1 MVDTLDDRAKV
12 TDHKG
17 ALRILDVLDLLSEL
31 GRPAALS
38 ELAQRLQ
45 LPKSTTHRLLTI
57 LREAQYVKQVPE
69 TERYELGVKAL
80 RLGVVAL
87 RSHSLLQVAF
97 PYMERLTKQT
107 GETVQIS
114 VLDDDRNLILHRV
127 ESDVHA
133 IRAALPA
140 GVRAPIYATAAGKV
154 LLAGLPDPDL
164 DALLE
169 RIELRPLTPNTIT
182 DRAALRRE
190 LAEVRARGYSNDRGE
205 NNVDVCCVAVPIRD
219 LRQRV
224 IASLSV
230 TVPASRLPLT
240 RAPELAALA
249 RATAD
254 EISLHLSVNP
264 TY

>member
-1 MVDTLDDRAKV
+1 MTTLNATTKVADR
-12 TDHKG
+12 KG
-17 ALRILDVLDLLSEL
+17 ALRVLDVLDALSEL
-31 GRPAALS
+31 SRPAALS

-57 LREAQYVKQVPE
+57 LREAQYVRQDLE

-87 RSHSLLQVAF
+87 RSHSLLQVAY
-97 PYMERLTKQT
+97 PRIERLAKQT
-107 GETVQIS
+107 GETVQIA
-114 VLDDDRNLILHRV
+114 VIDDDRDLILHRV
-127 ESDVHA
+127 ESDIHA
-133 IRAALPA
+133 VRAALPA

-154 LLAGLPDPDL
+154 LLAGLPEAEL

-169 RIELRPLTPNTIT
+169 RIELVRLTPNTIT

-190 LAEVRARGYSNDRGE
+190 IEGIRAQGYSNDRSE
-205 NNVDVCCVAVPIRD
+205 NNLEVCCVAVPIRD

-224 IASLSV
+224 IASLSI
-230 TVPASRLPLT
+230 TAPAARLPLI
-240 RAPELAALA
+240 RAPELASLA

-254 EISLHLSVNP
+254 EISLHLSANP
-264 TY
+264 KF